1 MTNNAA
7 AANQPN
13 VCFFLERT
21 LLARMGA
28 ANPRTLQLHITP
40 VWYEWDG
47 ECVWISAFWGF

>member
-47 ECVWISAFWGF
+47 ECVWISAFN